1 MSTKQHAGTKLRLE
15 AGSPTD
21 QFGVPINSALLATA
35 TEPAPLVARVI
46 TYSAGRVSKEEEPD
60 ASVSRR
66 TRTHPSFVYHLIRS
80 TRNVVFPIGPL
91 QDQVRWWLR
100 HHAER
105 PSETWVLQPSLLGPV
120 WRHERWADRHKEIFA
135 VAILEPR

>member
-1 MSTKQHAGTKLRLE
+1 MILE

-21 QFGVPINSALLATA
+21 QFVVPTNSAFLATA
-35 TEPAPLVARVI
+35 PEPAPLVARVSD
-46 TYSAGRVSKEEEPD
+46 YSAGKVSQQGEPD

-66 TRTHPSFVYHLIRS
+66 TRTPQFVYHLIRS
-80 TRNVVFPIGPL
+80 ARNVVFPIGPL

>member
-15 AGSPTD
+15 AGSPAD
-21 QFGVPINSALLATA
+21 QFGVPAIPASSRPE
-35 TEPAPLVARVI
+35 TEPAPLVAHVI
-46 TYSAGRVSKEEEPD
+46 TYSAGRVSQEGEPD

>member
-1 MSTKQHAGTKLRLE
+1 MILE

-21 QFGVPINSALLATA
+21 QFVVPTNSAFLATA
-35 TEPAPLVARVI
+35 PEPAPLVARVS
-46 TYSAGRVSKEEEPD
+46 TYSAGKVSQQGEPD

-66 TRTHPSFVYHLIRS
+66 TRTPQFVYHLIWS
-80 TRNVVFPIGPL
+80 ARNVVFPIGPL

>member
-1 MSTKQHAGTKLRLE
+1 MSTKQHAGTKLILE

-21 QFGVPINSALLATA
+21 QFVVPTNSAFLATA
-35 TEPAPLVARVI
+35 PEPAPLVARVSD
-46 TYSAGRVSKEEEPD
+46 YSAGKVSQQGEPD

-66 TRTHPSFVYHLIRS
+66 TRTPQFVYHLIRS
-80 TRNVVFPIGPL
+80 ARNVVFPIGPL

>member
-1 MSTKQHAGTKLRLE
+1 MSTKQHAGTKLILE

-21 QFGVPINSALLATA
+21 QFVVPTHSAFLATA
-35 TEPAPLVARVI
+35 PEPAPLVARVS
-46 TYSAGRVSKEEEPD
+46 TYSAGKVSQQGEPD

-66 TRTHPSFVYHLIRS
+66 TRTPQFVYHLIRS
-80 TRNVVFPIGPL
+80 ARNVVFPIGPL

>member
-1 MSTKQHAGTKLRLE
+1 MSTKQHAGTKLILE

-21 QFGVPINSALLATA
+21 QFVVPTNSAFLATA
-35 TEPAPLVARVI
+35 PEPAPLVARVS
-46 TYSAGRVSKEEEPD
+46 TYSAGKVSQQGEPD

-66 TRTHPSFVYHLIRS
+66 TRTPQFVYHLIWS
-80 TRNVVFPIGPL
+80 ARNVVFPIGPL